1 MAVEATGVVTR
12 EIRIEA
18 RPEIVFEFVTDPVLM
33 VRWMGTQA
41 EADPRP
47 GGVYRVV
54 VNPRST
60 VRGEFVDVTPHS
72 RVVFTWGFE
81 EAGATVPPGA
91 TTVELTLTPDG
102 DGTLLRLVHRDLP
115 EPSRPQHDMGWEHF
129 LERLRPVASGEDPGP
144 DPWAE

>member
-1 MAVEATGVVTR
+1 MAIDASGVVER
-12 EIRIEA
+12 EIRIDA
-18 RPEIVFEFVTDPVLM
+18 RPETVFGFFTDPALM
-33 VRWMGTQA
+33 ARWMGMQA

-60 VRGEFVDVTPHS
+60 VRGEYVEVVPHS

-81 EAGATVPPGA
+81 EPDATVAPGA
-91 TTVELTLTPDG
+91 STVEVTLTPDG

-115 EPSRPQHDMGWEHF
+115 APSRPEHDKGWEHF
-129 LERLRPVASGEDPGP
+129 LERLRAAAAGEDPGP
-144 DPWAE
+144 DPWAA